1 MISWRF
7 VRIRM
12 SRISSW
18 KSHLS
23 GDVGDRITEQNTY
36 TLIHLSTDFLQ
47 RTLDTLDHL
56 PYRGSVL
63 PSMFT
68 LEYDTRVSD
77 YADGL
82 APRKEEI
89 AEYRSVRGEKCKRLF
104 KFWGW

>member
-12 SRISSW
+12 NRISSW
-18 KSHLS
+18 KSRLS
-23 GDVGDRITEQNTY
+23 GDVGDRTTGENTY
-36 TLIHLSTDFLQ
+36 TLVHFSADLLQ
-47 RTLDTLDHL
+47 RTLNTLNYL

-68 LEYDTRVSD
+68 LKYNARVSY

-82 APRKEEI
+82 AP
-89 AEYRSVRGEKCKRLF
+89 
-104 KFWGW
+104 